1 MILIL
6 IVVALL
12 KSHLNWEGVRRL
24 LHDVGDLPSLVN
36 ARLLYLKKEL
46 YEAFYET
53 TVNKESIDYFFT
65 LVGYAIKTALYSDA
79 WSVILT
85 PKNSDWRFIAWDKK
99 YDKRDLDAAAPYI
112 QESGGARIAYEKRE
126 VVDIP
131 NTMRQKRWREIDEL
145 MARKGFGEGETK
157 SWIGV
162 PVVVGREVVA
172 VISVDWFRPRGYK
185 PWMVD
190 LLREFSKDI
199 SKVVGSIRD
208 IVDLMR
214 RIDYEPTLG
223 IAGRRALEE
232 EFRRLKEEG
241 KRIGIILVKIE
252 NLERVRKIYGQSV
265 RNDLAR
271 EAVRRLKDSFGD
283 RAKMFSISLDTIVII
298 LENIVPT
305 MLPSYQRKVLNEFL
319 RIFGVQKEGRTL
331 FMKLQ
336 ARVGYAVYPD
346 DSEDLEGLLSVAL
359 KRGVLH

>member
-1 MILIL
+1 
-6 IVVALL
+6 
-12 KSHLNWEGVRRL
+12 
-24 LHDVGDLPSLVN
+24 
-36 ARLLYLKKEL
+36 
-46 YEAFYET
+46 
-53 TVNKESIDYFFT
+53 
-65 LVGYAIKTALYSDA
+65 
-79 WSVILT
+79 
-85 PKNSDWRFIAWDKK
+85 
-99 YDKRDLDAAAPYI
+99 
-112 QESGGARIAYEKRE
+112 
-126 VVDIP
+126 
-131 NTMRQKRWREIDEL
+131 
-145 MARKGFGEGETK
+145 
-157 SWIGV
+157 
-162 PVVVGREVVA
+162 
-172 VISVDWFRPRGYK
+172 
-185 PWMVD
+185 MVD

-265 RNDLAR
+265 KNDLAR